1 MLSEPIVVTLQVTGV
16 LETLQIPYF
25 ASPEDNILAKLEW
38 YQRGG
43 GISDRQW
50 RDILSVIQ
58 VQGARLNRS
67 YLEQWA
73 VELGVDVLLE
83 QAFTESLG

>member
-1 MLSEPIVVTLQVTGV
+1 MQSEPIVM
-16 LETLQIPYF
+16 
-25 ASPEDNILAKLEW
+25 
-38 YQRGG
+38 GG

-50 RDILSVIQ
+50 HDILSVIQ
-58 VQGARLNRS
+58 VQGVRLNRS

-83 QAFTESLG
+83 QAFTESQG